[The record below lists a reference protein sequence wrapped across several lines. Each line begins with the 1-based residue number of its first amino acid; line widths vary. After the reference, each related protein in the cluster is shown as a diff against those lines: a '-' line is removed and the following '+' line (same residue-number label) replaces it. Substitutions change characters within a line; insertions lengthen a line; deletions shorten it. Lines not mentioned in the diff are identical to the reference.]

1 MVIIMKMK
9 FTIPRT
15 GDGGQEDTTSFLMRV
30 NGVRWKPG
38 MSPNNFGERTLR
50 VPQLDIRSRFSKTL
64 DPMTENIA
72 YTIRQCLI
80 PNTQRRRS
88 RYYHYDNSDYE
99 KWTTII
105 TFKRDDG
112 DAMIW
117 IQKNKTVY
125 TMNSQR
131 MSLNDISL
139 ALAKIIFRS
148 VVDRSAV
155 SLEEYIDKVIETPPH
170 VMYAL
175 ENRTP
180 YVFWDGGTRC
190 EVRINT
196 KLVGKKDVALEISE
210 GVWGSMSVSELNTFV
225 NTFGLNSSRSK
236 KWYRI
241 SPSRLW
247 TALMGEE
254 PSESQKKLMI
264 AWLLQNRTQKMV
276 EERAY
281 ELVYELADEFE
292 NIQVVIHEGY
302 MALFVRGIHA
312 DWMIAD
318 ANKGWK
324 QGHQNVNTFYWDGR
338 KWTGPICIDNLHHN
352 SSIGDQL
359 SSRAMMLMN
368 DKGASEMIYTL
379 RGIQPMQEEWYGKH
393 RYDRVLIP
401 YDKRKDYRFKS
412 IDFGALNK

>member
-1 MVIIMKMK
+1 MKIK

-15 GDGGQEDTTSFLMRV
+15 GDGAGEDCVTFLMRV
-30 NGVRWKPG
+30 NGVAWKVG
-38 MSPNNFGERTLR
+38 TRENHFGERQLR
-50 VPQLDIRSRFSKTL
+50 VPQLDISSRFAKSL
-64 DPMTENIA
+64 DPMTDNIA
-72 YTIRQCLI
+72 YTIRNHMI
-80 PNTQRRRS
+80 PNTKSRRS
-88 RYYHYDNSDYE
+88 KYYNYDNSAWD
-99 KWTTII
+99 KWTAII

-117 IQKNKTVY
+117 IQKNNSVY
-125 TMNSQR
+125 TMNSKR

-148 VVDRSAV
+148 VMDRSAV
-155 SLEEYIDKVIETPPH
+155 SLEEYIDKVTETPPH

-180 YVFWDGGTRC
+180 YVFWDGGKRC

-196 KLVGKKDVALEISE
+196 KLVGSNDVALEISE
-210 GVWGSMSVSELNTFV
+210 GIWGSMTVSELNTFV
-225 NTFGLNSSRSK
+225 NTFGLHSSRSK

-254 PSESQKKLMI
+254 PSESQRKLMI

-276 EERAY
+276 EKRAY

-324 QGHQNVNTFYWDGR
+324 RGHQNVNTYYWDGD
-338 KWTGPICIDNLHHN
+338 KWNGPICIDNLHHN

-368 DKGASEMIYTL
+368 DRDAGKMIYTL
-379 RGIQPMQEEWYGKH
+379 RSIQPMQEAWYGKH
-393 RYDRVLIP
+393 RYNRVLIP
-401 YDKRKDYRFKS
+401 YDKRKDVRHKKTYA
-412 IDFGALNK
+412 GALNK

>member
-1 MVIIMKMK
+1 MKIR

-15 GDGGQEDTTSFLMRV
+15 GDGSESDKTTFLMRV
-30 NGVRWKPG
+30 NGVRWKVGTTPTRI
-38 MSPNNFGERTLR
+38 GERRVR
-50 VPQLDIRSRFSKTL
+50 VPPLDITSRFTKTL
-64 DPMTENIA
+64 EPMTENIA
-72 YTIRQCLI
+72 YTIRHHVL
-80 PNTQRRRS
+80 PNTHGRRS
-88 RYYHYDNSDYE
+88 RYYNYDNSAYE

-117 IQKNKTVY
+117 IQKNNTVY
-125 TMNSQR
+125 SMNSQR

-139 ALAKIIFRS
+139 ALAKIFYRS
-148 VVDRSAV
+148 VMDRSAI
-155 SLEEYIDKVIETPPH
+155 SLEEYIDRVLDTPPH

-180 YVFWDGGTRC
+180 YVFWDGGIRR

-196 KLVGKKDVALEISE
+196 KMVGKKDIALEISE
-210 GVWGSMSVSELNTFV
+210 GIWGSMTISELNTFV

-241 SPSRLW
+241 SPTRLW

-276 EERAY
+276 EERAF
-281 ELVYELADEFE
+281 ELVYELADEFD
-292 NIQVVIHEGY
+292 NIQVVMHEGY

-312 DWMIAD
+312 DWIVAD

-324 QGHQNVNTFYWDGR
+324 RGHQNVNTFYWNGE
-338 KWTGPICIDNLHHN
+338 KWEGPICIDNLHHN

-368 DKGASEMIYTL
+368 DKGAGEMIYTL
-379 RGIQPMQEEWYGKH
+379 RQLSPMVEEWFGKN
-393 RYDRVLIP
+393 RFNDFLIP
-401 YDKRKDYRFKS
+401 YDKRKDARYKKYN
-412 IDFGALNK
+412 IGAMNK

>member
-1 MVIIMKMK
+1 MKMK

-38 MSPNNFGERTLR
+38 MRPNRFGERTLR

-72 YTIRQCLI
+72 YTIRQVLI
-80 PNTQRRRS
+80 PNTHGRRS
-88 RYYHYDNSDYE
+88 RYYSYDNSDYE
-99 KWTTII
+99 KWTAII

-125 TMNSQR
+125 TMNSER

-139 ALAKIIFRS
+139 ALAKVIFRS
-148 VVDRSAV
+148 VVDKSAV
-155 SLEEYIDKVIETPPH
+155 SLDEYIDRLIEPPPH

-241 SPSRLW
+241 SPSRL
-247 TALMGEE
+247 TALL
-254 PSESQKKLMI
+254 STT
-264 AWLLQNRTQKMV
+264 LLNIT
-276 EERAY
+276 
-281 ELVYELADEFE
+281 LA
-292 NIQVVIHEGY
+292 
-302 MALFVRGIHA
+302 
-312 DWMIAD
+312 
-318 ANKGWK
+318 K
-324 QGHQNVNTFYWDGR
+324 
-338 KWTGPICIDNLHHN
+338 
-352 SSIGDQL
+352 
-359 SSRAMMLMN
+359 
-368 DKGASEMIYTL
+368 ASDMSFSDIL
-379 RGIQPMQEEWYGKH
+379 
-393 RYDRVLIP
+393 
-401 YDKRKDYRFKS
+401 
-412 IDFGALNK
+412 

>member
-1 MVIIMKMK
+1 MKIR

-15 GDGGQEDTTSFLMRV
+15 GDGTGEDKTTFLMRI
-30 NGVRWKPG
+30 NGVKWTVGTR
-38 MSPNNFGERTLR
+38 PNSLGERQLR
-50 VPQLDIRSRFSKTL
+50 VPPLDISSRFSKSL

-72 YTIRQCLI
+72 YTIRNLVL
-80 PNTQRRRS
+80 PNTKSRRS
-88 RYYHYDNSDYE
+88 RYYDYDNSDYE
-99 KWTTII
+99 KWTAII

-155 SLEEYIDKVIETPPH
+155 SLDEYIDKVTETPPY

-196 KLVGKKDVALEISE
+196 KLVGKNDIALEISE
-210 GVWGSMSVSELNTFV
+210 GIWGSMTVSELNTFV

-254 PSESQKKLMI
+254 PSESQKKLMV

-292 NIQVVIHEGY
+292 NIQVVIHEGF

-312 DWMIAD
+312 DWIIAD
-318 ANKGWK
+318 ADKGWK
-324 QGHQNVNTFYWDGR
+324 RGHQNVNTYYWDGN
-338 KWTGPICIDNLHHN
+338 KWSGPICIDNLHHN

-368 DKGASEMIYTL
+368 DKGAGEMIYTL
-379 RGIQPMQEEWYGKH
+379 RGIQPMVEGWNGKH
-393 RYDRVLIP
+393 RYNRVLIP
-401 YDKRKDYRFKS
+401 YDKRKDVRYKKNQA
-412 IDFGALNK
+412 GALYK